1 MSHFDI
7 EMLGFYWL
15 EDGVIAGSAKPALPS
30 QWEYIRSQGIKAVV
44 SLTQHPLSEDALR
57 AMGIGRCDYL
67 HLPIPD
73 MEAPEEYQA
82 WEFLEFVWS
91 RRAVGK
97 PVLVHCS
104 AGLGRTGTM
113 LALYLRSLGYTAR
126 RALKEIRAK
135 RPGSVETAKQEK
147 FLEEFPV
154 HLFWNDVPE
163 TYWYLRLRSIVKTLR
178 RECPWDR
185 KLTPEMLVALSQE
198 ELIEL
203 GMAIFQGDTEA
214 YAGEVGDILLHL
226 MLHIV
231 IAEEKGWFDASEV
244 MKKEIDKMVG
254 RHPHVFDVEKSEDA
268 AAVLSK
274 WEQWKKKEQ
283 KKDTSEVKKPRPSSL
298 IWAYRVQD
306 EAAQYGFDWTR
317 VEEVMDKV
325 EEEVREVWQAIKQ
338 GEKQGLME
346 EIGDLLFATVNLARL
361 AGIDPEGALHMTTEK
376 FRRRFKYMKQK
387 AREMGRDLREMTLE
401 EMEKLWEEAKN
412 EIG

>member
-7 EMLGFYWL
+7 EMLGFYWV
-15 EDGVIAGSAKPALPS
+15 EEGVIAGSAKPALPS
-30 QWEYIRSQGIKAVV
+30 QWEYLKAQGIKAVV
-44 SLTQHPLSEDALR
+44 SLTQTPLPEDALKT
-57 AMGIGRCDYL
+57 MGIGKSDYL

-73 MEAPEEYQA
+73 MGVPEEYQA
-82 WEFLEFVWS
+82 WDFLEFVWS

-104 AGLGRTGTM
+104 AGLGRTGMM
-113 LALYLRSLGYTAR
+113 LALYLKSLGYTAR
-126 RALKEIRAK
+126 RAVKEIRAK
-135 RPGSVETAKQEK
+135 RPGSVETDAQVR
-147 FLEEFPV
+147 FLEEFPAGR
-154 HLFWNDVPE
+154 FWEDVPE
-163 TYWYLRLRSIVKTLR
+163 SYWYLRLRSIVRTLR

-203 GMAIFQGDTEA
+203 GMAIFQGDKEA

-231 IAEEKGWFDASEV
+231 IAEEKGWFGASDV
-244 MKKEIDKMVG
+244 MRKEITKMIG
-254 RHPHVFDVEKSEDA
+254 RHPHVFDIEKSEDA
-268 AAVLSK
+268 AEVLSK
-274 WEQWKKKEQ
+274 WEKWKKKEQ
-283 KKDTSEVKKPRPSSL
+283 KDKTEEKKPRPSSL

-325 EEEVREVWQAIKQ
+325 EEEVREVWQAIKR
-338 GEKQGLME
+338 GEKRGLME

-376 FRRRFKYMKQK
+376 FRRRFKYMKRR
-387 AREMGRDLREMTLE
+387 AEEMGRDLREMTLE
-401 EMEKLWEEAKN
+401 EMERLWEEAKH